1 MADRDPIDLKARNRR
16 TAGAVAGVFVA
27 MVGLSYA
34 SVPLYDL
41 FCRVTG
47 FGGTPQVA
55 DAAPTDV
62 AEATRERVM
71 TIRFDAATA
80 PDLGWSFKPV
90 ERTMKVRVGEPA
102 LAYYTAHN
110 DESVP
115 VVGTAGFNV
124 TPEKAGLHFAK
135 VECFC
140 FTEQVLKPGESVEM
154 PVNFFI
160 DPDIMTDPKMDDVTT
175 ITLSYTFYRSPDQSA
190 LAEQQLSAV
199 SEENGAG
206 TANN

>member
-1 MADRDPIDLKARNRR
+1 MADQDKSPLKFQNRR
-16 TAGAVAGVFVA
+16 TAGAVAAVVVA

-55 DAAPTDV
+55 EAAPTDV
-62 AEATRERVM
+62 AAATRERIM

-102 LAYYTAHN
+102 LAFYTARN
-110 DESVP
+110 DEDAP
-115 VVGTAGFNV
+115 IVGTAGFNV

-140 FTEQVLKPGESVEM
+140 FTEQVLAPGESVEM
-154 PVNFFI
+154 PVSFFI
-160 DPDIMTDPKMDDVTT
+160 DPDIMTDAKMDDVTT

-190 LAEQQLSAV
+190 LAERQVSAV
-199 SEENGAG
+199 SEETDTGK
-206 TANN
+206 ANN